1 MAAERAS
8 KPQVDIVR
16 AIRDAALAGLLAF
29 GLFLPLIG
37 FQTVTNMR
45 NELVLDTRWPL
56 LAWFVAIVAGG
67 PPPYSPPLGPSLS
80 PPAARPAG
88 GRLALP
94 RGVRPPCAPRSPA
107 LALPQP
113 VPPPRFVA
121 L

>member
-16 AIRDAALAGLLAF
+16 AIRDAALAGVLAF

-67 PPPYSPPLGPSLS
+67 RPLYRPPLGPRLA
-80 PPAARPAG
+80 PPAPRPAG
-88 GRLALP
+88 
-94 RGVRPPCAPRSPA
+94 APRA
-107 LALPQP
+107 LAPRVGPSVLPL
-113 VPPPRFVA
+113 PPR
-121 L
+121 